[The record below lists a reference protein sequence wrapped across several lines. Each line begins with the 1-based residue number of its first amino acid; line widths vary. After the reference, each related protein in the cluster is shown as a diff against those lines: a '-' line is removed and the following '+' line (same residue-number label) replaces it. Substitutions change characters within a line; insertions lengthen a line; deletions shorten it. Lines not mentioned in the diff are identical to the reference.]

1 MCYHYITPHFYYIY
15 ITLLSNKRISLNK
28 ILGQMT
34 NRNLLKEAI
43 ADAKAVKE
51 TAIANA
57 KAALEE
63 AFTPHLKSMLAAKLE
78 EMDKDEEVEEAM
90 KAKKE
95 KDMMEE
101 YGVSEKKDEMDEE
114 IDLNEI
120 LAELEE
126 DEDEL
131 PEPPEEKLPVYEED
145 EMEDGEMGEEEI
157 DLEDMTEDDLKSF
170 IEDVIADMIAAGE
183 LEAGEEME
191 AEEGEMEA
199 EDEMGDM
206 EELDEMDEVS
216 WNEKNN
222 PSRGA
227 TMKALAPTKVGQST
241 SAYAVNEVEESLADP
256 QLLDVAAGVAGLIG
270 GGAGLA
276 YVIDALKSGKAG
288 KAGAALANALEKTA
302 GAAGVNKPTG
312 TKMMEKKEEVKEVT
326 GASGGYDPS
335 SAAGAGLENLIDG
348 VKALI
353 KKGGPAAKKAYA
365 VLQQLGAGAAAGM
378 REGEE
383 EMDEMEELKKELQE
397 VNLLNAKLLYTN
409 KIFKSKNLNESQK
422 LRVLKAFDKATS
434 VKETKVIFE
443 TLNEG
448 MASKTQKPSFINEI
462 KGRASKATG
471 FISESK
477 QPIVEVDPMVARW
490 QKLAGIK

>member
-1 MCYHYITPHFYYIY
+1 
-15 ITLLSNKRISLNK
+15 
-28 ILGQMT
+28 MT
-34 NRNLLKEAI
+34 NRDLLKEAI

-78 EMDKDEEVEEAM
+78 EMDKDEDVEEAM

-95 KDMMEE
+95 EDMMEE
-101 YGVSEKKDEMDEE
+101 FEVNEVKDEIEE
-114 IDLNEI
+114 EFDLNEI

-126 DEDEL
+126 GEDKDEMYEA
-131 PEPPEEKLPVYEED
+131 EEEEMEAGEEGEMEAG
-145 EMEDGEMGEEEI
+145 EMEDVEI

-170 IEDVIADMIAAGE
+170 IEDVIADMVAAGE

-191 AEEGEMEA
+191 AEMGDMEA
-199 EDEMGDM
+199 EEEMGDM

-222 PSRGA
+222 PARGE
-227 TMKALAPTKVGQST
+227 TMKALDPKKVGQTT
-241 SAYAVNEVEESLADP
+241 SAYAVNENEEVEESLADP

-288 KAGAALANALEKTA
+288 KAGAALANALEK
-302 GAAGVNKPTG
+302 AAGSAGTNKPRVS
-312 TKMMEKKEEVKEVT
+312 EVE
-326 GASGGYDPS
+326 
-335 SAAGAGLENLIDG
+335 
-348 VKALI
+348 
-353 KKGGPAAKKAYA
+353 
-365 VLQQLGAGAAAGM
+365 
-378 REGEE
+378 
-383 EMDEMEELKKELQE
+383 DEMNEIEELKKELQE

-409 KIFKSKNLNESQK
+409 KIFNSKNLNESQK

-434 VKETKVIFE
+434 VKEAKVIFE

-448 MASKTQKPSFINEI
+448 MTSKTVKTSMANEI
-462 KGRASKATG
+462 KGSASKATG

>member
-1 MCYHYITPHFYYIY
+1 
-15 ITLLSNKRISLNK
+15 
-28 ILGQMT
+28 MT
-34 NRNLLKEAI
+34 NRDLLKEAI

-78 EMDKDEEVEEAM
+78 EMDKDEDVEEAM
-90 KAKKE
+90 YSKKE

-101 YGVSEKKDEMDEE
+101 FEVNEGKDEMDEE
-114 IDLNEI
+114 FDLNEI
-120 LAELEE
+120 LAELEGGG
-126 DEDEL
+126 DE
-131 PEPPEEKLPVYEED
+131 EE
-145 EMEDGEMGEEEI
+145 EMEAGEEEI
-157 DLEDMTEDDLKSF
+157 EAGEEAEMEAGEMGDEEVDLEDMTEDDLKSF
-170 IEDVIADMIAAGE
+170 IEDVIADMVAAGE

-191 AEEGEMEA
+191 AE
-199 EDEMGDM
+199 DEMGDM
-206 EELDEMDEVS
+206 EELEEMDEVS

-222 PSRGA
+222 PARGA
-227 TMKALAPTKVGQST
+227 TLDKLAPTKVGQT
-241 SAYAVNEVEESLADP
+241 TPAYAVNENEEVEESLADP

-312 TKMMEKKEEVKEVT
+312 TKMMEKKEEVEEIA

-335 SAAGAGLENLIDG
+335 MAAGAGLENIINS
-348 VKALI
+348 VKAMI
-353 KKGGPAAKKAYA
+353 AKGGPAAKKAYA

-378 REGEE
+378 REGED
-383 EMDEMEELKKELQE
+383 EMDQMEELKKELQE

-409 KIFKSKNLNESQK
+409 KIFNAKNLNESQK

-434 VKETKVIFE
+434 VKEAKVIYE

-448 MASKTQKPSFINEI
+448 MVSKTTKSSMVNEI
-462 KGRASKATG
+462 KGSASKATG

-477 QPIVEVDPMVARW
+477 NPIVEVDPMVTRW

>member
-1 MCYHYITPHFYYIY
+1 M
-15 ITLLSNKRISLNK
+15 
-28 ILGQMT
+28 M
-34 NRNLLKEAI
+34 NRDLLKEAI

-78 EMDKDEEVEEAM
+78 EMDKDEDVEEAM
-90 KAKKE
+90 HSKKE

-101 YGVSEKKDEMDEE
+101 FEVNEEKDEMDEE
-114 IDLNEI
+114 FDLNEI

-126 DEDEL
+126 GEDA
-131 PEPPEEKLPVYEED
+131 EE
-145 EMEDGEMGEEEI
+145 EMEAGEEEMEAGEEAEMEAGEEMGDEEV

-170 IEDVIADMIAAGE
+170 IEDVIADMVAAGE

-191 AEEGEMEA
+191 AEE
-199 EDEMGDM
+199 EMGDM

-222 PSRGA
+222 PARGA
-227 TMKALAPTKVGQST
+227 TLDKLAPTKVGQT
-241 SAYAVNEVEESLADP
+241 LPAYAVNESEEVEESLADP
-256 QLLDVAAGVAGLIG
+256 QLLDIAAGVAGLIG
-270 GGAGLA
+270 SGAGLA

-312 TKMMEKKEEVKEVT
+312 TKMMEEKEEVEEVT

-335 SAAGAGLENLIDG
+335 MAAGAGLENIINS
-348 VKALI
+348 VKAMI
-353 KKGGPAAKKAYA
+353 AKGGPAAKKAYA

-378 REGEE
+378 KEGED
-383 EMDEMEELKKELQE
+383 EMDQMEELKKELQE

-409 KIFKSKNLNESQK
+409 KIFNAKNLNESQK

-434 VKETKVIFE
+434 VKEAKVIFE

-448 MASKTQKPSFINEI
+448 MASKTVKSSMMSEI
-462 KGRASKATG
+462 KSSASKATG

-477 QPIVEVDPMVARW
+477 NPIVEVDPMVTRW

>member
-1 MCYHYITPHFYYIY
+1 
-15 ITLLSNKRISLNK
+15 
-28 ILGQMT
+28 MT

-78 EMDKDEEVEEAM
+78 EMDREDEVEEAM
-90 KAKKE
+90 HSKKE

-101 YGVSEKKDEMDEE
+101 YGVNEKKDEMDEE
-114 IDLNEI
+114 FDLNEI

-126 DEDEL
+126 GED
-131 PEPPEEKLPVYEED
+131 KD
-145 EMEDGEMGEEEI
+145 EMYEAEEEEMEAGEEGEMEAGEMGDEEI

-170 IEDVIADMIAAGE
+170 IEDVIADMVAAGE

-191 AEEGEMEA
+191 AEMGDMEA

-206 EELDEMDEVS
+206 EELEEMDEVS

-222 PSRGA
+222 PSRGT
-227 TMKALAPTKVGQST
+227 TMKYLAPTKVGQST

-270 GGAGLA
+270 SGAGLA

-288 KAGAALANALEKTA
+288 KAGAALANALEKAA
-302 GAAGVNKPTG
+302 GSAGVNKPTG
-312 TKMMEKKEEVKEVT
+312 TKMMEKKEEVEEVA

-335 SAAGAGLENLIDG
+335 SAAGAGLENIINS

-353 KKGGPAAKKAYA
+353 KKGGPAAKKAYD

-409 KIFKSKNLNESQK
+409 KIFKSKTLNESQK

-434 VKETKVIFE
+434 VKEAKVIFE

-448 MASKTQKPSFINEI
+448 MTSKTVKTSMMSEI
-462 KGRASKATG
+462 KGSASKATG

>member
-1 MCYHYITPHFYYIY
+1 
-15 ITLLSNKRISLNK
+15 
-28 ILGQMT
+28 MT
-34 NRNLLKEAI
+34 NRDLLKEAI

-78 EMDKDEEVEEAM
+78 EMDKDEDVEEAM

-95 KDMMEE
+95 EDMMEE
-101 YGVSEKKDEMDEE
+101 FEVNEVKDEIEE
-114 IDLNEI
+114 EFDLNEI

-126 DEDEL
+126 GEDKDEMYEA
-131 PEPPEEKLPVYEED
+131 EEEEMEAGEEGEMEAG
-145 EMEDGEMGEEEI
+145 EMEDVEI

-170 IEDVIADMIAAGE
+170 IEDVIADMVAAGE

-191 AEEGEMEA
+191 AEMGDMEA
-199 EDEMGDM
+199 EEEMGDM

-222 PSRGA
+222 PARGE
-227 TMKALAPTKVGQST
+227 TMKALDPKKVGQTT
-241 SAYAVNEVEESLADP
+241 SAYAVNENEEVEESLADP

-302 GAAGVNKPTG
+302 GAAGTNKPRVS
-312 TKMMEKKEEVKEVT
+312 EVE
-326 GASGGYDPS
+326 
-335 SAAGAGLENLIDG
+335 
-348 VKALI
+348 
-353 KKGGPAAKKAYA
+353 
-365 VLQQLGAGAAAGM
+365 
-378 REGEE
+378 
-383 EMDEMEELKKELQE
+383 DEMNEIEELKKELQE

-409 KIFKSKNLNESQK
+409 KIFNSKNLNESQK

-434 VKETKVIFE
+434 VKEAKVIFE

-448 MASKTQKPSFINEI
+448 MTSKTVKTSMASEI
-462 KGRASKATG
+462 KGSASKATG

>member
-1 MCYHYITPHFYYIY
+1 
-15 ITLLSNKRISLNK
+15 
-28 ILGQMT
+28 MT
-34 NRNLLKEAI
+34 NRDLLKEAI

-63 AFTPHLKSMLAAKLE
+63 AFAPRLKEMLALKLE
-78 EMDKDEEVEEAM
+78 AMDNEDEDEEVEEAM
-90 KAKKE
+90 KTKKKE
-95 KDMMEE
+95 YTMEE
-101 YGVSEKKDEMDEE
+101 VEVNEMKDDIEE
-114 IDLNEI
+114 EFDLNEI

-126 DEDEL
+126 GEDKKEMYEADE
-131 PEPPEEKLPVYEED
+131 
-145 EMEDGEMGEEEI
+145 EMEAEEEGDMEAGEMGEEEI

-191 AEEGEMEA
+191 AEMGDMEA

-206 EELDEMDEVS
+206 EELEEMDEVS
-216 WNEKNN
+216 WNEQNN
-222 PSRGA
+222 PSRGT
-227 TMKALAPTKVGQST
+227 TMKELAPAKVGKT
-241 SAYAVNEVEESLADP
+241 TPPYAINESLVDPNLMDVAIGVVSLFGTGFALTGLIQALKKGIFGDKGKKLGNAIEDTASSSGINKPRVSEVE
-256 QLLDVAAGVAGLIG
+256 
-270 GGAGLA
+270 
-276 YVIDALKSGKAG
+276 
-288 KAGAALANALEKTA
+288 
-302 GAAGVNKPTG
+302 
-312 TKMMEKKEEVKEVT
+312 
-326 GASGGYDPS
+326 
-335 SAAGAGLENLIDG
+335 
-348 VKALI
+348 
-353 KKGGPAAKKAYA
+353 
-365 VLQQLGAGAAAGM
+365 
-378 REGEE
+378 
-383 EMDEMEELKKELQE
+383 DEMGKIEELKKELQE

-409 KIFKSKNLNESQK
+409 KIFNSKTLNESQK

-434 VKETKVIFE
+434 VKEAKVIYE

-448 MASKTQKPSFINEI
+448 MASRTQKPSFMNEI

>member
-1 MCYHYITPHFYYIY
+1 
-15 ITLLSNKRISLNK
+15 
-28 ILGQMT
+28 MT

-63 AFTPHLKSMLAAKLE
+63 AFTPRLKEMLALKLE
-78 EMDKDEEVEEAM
+78 EMDREDEEVEEAM
-90 KAKKE
+90 HSKKE
-95 KDMMEE
+95 KNTMGE
-101 YGVSEKKDEMDEE
+101 YGVNEKKDEMDEE
-114 IDLNEI
+114 FDLNEI

-126 DEDEL
+126 GED
-131 PEPPEEKLPVYEED
+131 KD
-145 EMEDGEMGEEEI
+145 EMYEADEEMDAEMGDMEAGEMGDEEI

-170 IEDVIADMIAAGE
+170 IEDVIADMVAAGE

-191 AEEGEMEA
+191 AEMGDMEA

-222 PSRGA
+222 PSRGT
-227 TMKALAPTKVGQST
+227 TMKYLAPTKVGQTT

-288 KAGAALANALEKTA
+288 KAGAALANALEK
-302 GAAGVNKPTG
+302 AAGSAGTNKPTG
-312 TKMMEKKEEVKEVT
+312 TKMMEKKEEVEEVT

-335 SAAGAGLENLIDG
+335 SAAGAGLENIINS

-353 KKGGPAAKKAYA
+353 KKGGPAAKKAYD

-409 KIFKSKNLNESQK
+409 KIFKSKTLNESQK

-434 VKETKVIFE
+434 VKEAKVIFE

-448 MASKTQKPSFINEI
+448 MTSKTVKTSMMNEI
-462 KGRASKATG
+462 KGSASKATG
-471 FISESK
+471 FIGESK

>member
-1 MCYHYITPHFYYIY
+1 
-15 ITLLSNKRISLNK
+15 
-28 ILGQMT
+28 MT

-78 EMDKDEEVEEAM
+78 EMDKEDEDVEEAM
-90 KAKKE
+90 HSKKE
-95 KDMMEE
+95 KDTMGE
-101 YGVSEKKDEMDEE
+101 YGVNEKKDEMDEE
-114 IDLNEI
+114 FDLNEI

-126 DEDEL
+126 GED
-131 PEPPEEKLPVYEED
+131 KD
-145 EMEDGEMGEEEI
+145 EMYEADEEMDAEMGDMEAGEMGDEEI

-170 IEDVIADMIAAGE
+170 IEDVIADMVAAGE

-191 AEEGEMEA
+191 AEMGDMEA

-227 TMKALAPTKVGQST
+227 TLDKLAPTKVGQTT

-288 KAGAALANALEKTA
+288 KAGAALANALEK
-302 GAAGVNKPTG
+302 AAGSAGTNKPRVSE
-312 TKMMEKKEEVKEVT
+312 MKKEEVEEVT

-335 SAAGAGLENLIDG
+335 SAAGAGLENIINS

-353 KKGGPAAKKAYA
+353 KKGGPAAKKAYD

-409 KIFKSKNLNESQK
+409 KIFKSKTLNESQK

-434 VKETKVIFE
+434 VKEAKVIFE

-448 MASKTQKPSFINEI
+448 MTSKTVKTSMMSEI
-462 KGRASKATG
+462 KGSASKATG

>member
-1 MCYHYITPHFYYIY
+1 
-15 ITLLSNKRISLNK
+15 
-28 ILGQMT
+28 MT
-34 NRNLLKEAI
+34 NRDLLKEAI

-78 EMDKDEEVEEAM
+78 EMDKDEDVEEAM
-90 KAKKE
+90 KAKEE

-101 YGVSEKKDEMDEE
+101 FEVNEGKDEMDEE
-114 IDLNEI
+114 FDLNEI
-120 LAELEE
+120 LAELEGGG
-126 DEDEL
+126 DE
-131 PEPPEEKLPVYEED
+131 EE
-145 EMEDGEMGEEEI
+145 EMEAGEEEI
-157 DLEDMTEDDLKSF
+157 EAGEEAEMEAGEMGDEEVDLEDMTEDDLKSF
-170 IEDVIADMIAAGE
+170 IEDVIADMVAAGE

-191 AEEGEMEA
+191 AE
-199 EDEMGDM
+199 DEMGDM
-206 EELDEMDEVS
+206 EELEEMDEVS

-222 PSRGA
+222 PARGA
-227 TMKALAPTKVGQST
+227 TLDKLAPTKVGQT
-241 SAYAVNEVEESLADP
+241 TPAYAVNENEEVEESLADP

-312 TKMMEKKEEVKEVT
+312 TKMMEEKEEVEEIA

-335 SAAGAGLENLIDG
+335 MAAGAGLENIINS
-348 VKALI
+348 VKAMI
-353 KKGGPAAKKAYA
+353 AKGGPAAKKAYA

-378 REGEE
+378 REGED
-383 EMDEMEELKKELQE
+383 EMDQMEELKKELQE

-409 KIFKSKNLNESQK
+409 KIFNAKNLNESQK

-434 VKETKVIFE
+434 VKEAKVIYE

-448 MASKTQKPSFINEI
+448 MVSKTTKSSMVNEI
-462 KGRASKATG
+462 KGSASKATG
-471 FISESK
+471 FIRESK
-477 QPIVEVDPMVARW
+477 NPIVEVDPMVARW

>member
-1 MCYHYITPHFYYIY
+1 
-15 ITLLSNKRISLNK
+15 
-28 ILGQMT
+28 MT
-34 NRNLLKEAI
+34 NRDLLKEAI

-78 EMDKDEEVEEAM
+78 EMDKDEDVEEAM

-95 KDMMEE
+95 EGMMEE
-101 YGVSEKKDEMDEE
+101 FEVNEGKDEIEE
-114 IDLNEI
+114 EFDLNEI

-126 DEDEL
+126 DEDKL

-145 EMEDGEMGEEEI
+145 EEEEMGDEEMGDAEMGDEEI

-170 IEDVIADMIAAGE
+170 IEDVIADMVAAGE

-191 AEEGEMEA
+191 AEMGDMEA
-199 EDEMGDM
+199 EEEMGDM
-206 EELDEMDEVS
+206 EELEEMDEVS

-222 PSRGA
+222 PARGA
-227 TMKALAPTKVGQST
+227 TLDKLAPTKVGQT
-241 SAYAVNEVEESLADP
+241 TPAYAVNE
-256 QLLDVAAGVAGLIG
+256 
-270 GGAGLA
+270 
-276 YVIDALKSGKAG
+276 
-288 KAGAALANALEKTA
+288 N
-302 GAAGVNKPTG
+302 
-312 TKMMEKKEEVKEVT
+312 EEVEEVT

-335 SAAGAGLENLIDG
+335 SAAGAGLENLING
-348 VKALI
+348 VVALI

-378 REGEE
+378 KEGEE
-383 EMDEMEELKKELQE
+383 EMNEIEELKKELQE

-409 KIFKSKNLNESQK
+409 KIFNAKNLNESQK

-434 VKETKVIFE
+434 VKEAKVIFE

-448 MASKTQKPSFINEI
+448 MVSKTAKSSIVNEI
-462 KGRASKATG
+462 KGSASKATG
-471 FISESK
+471 FISENK

>member
-1 MCYHYITPHFYYIY
+1 
-15 ITLLSNKRISLNK
+15 
-28 ILGQMT
+28 MT
-34 NRNLLKEAI
+34 NRDLLKEAI

-78 EMDKDEEVEEAM
+78 EMDKDEDVEEAM
-90 KAKKE
+90 YSKKE

-101 YGVSEKKDEMDEE
+101 FEVNEGKDEMDEE
-114 IDLNEI
+114 FDLNEI
-120 LAELEE
+120 LAELEGGG
-126 DEDEL
+126 DE
-131 PEPPEEKLPVYEED
+131 EE
-145 EMEDGEMGEEEI
+145 EMEAGEEEI
-157 DLEDMTEDDLKSF
+157 EAGEEAEMEAGEMGDEEVDLEDMTEDDLKSF
-170 IEDVIADMIAAGE
+170 IEDVIADMVAAGE

-191 AEEGEMEA
+191 AE
-199 EDEMGDM
+199 DEMGDM
-206 EELDEMDEVS
+206 EELEEMDEVS

-222 PSRGA
+222 PARGA
-227 TMKALAPTKVGQST
+227 TLDKLAPTKVGQT
-241 SAYAVNEVEESLADP
+241 TPAYAVNENEEVEESLADP

-288 KAGAALANALEKTA
+288 KAGAALANALEKAA
-302 GAAGVNKPTG
+302 GSAGVNKPTG
-312 TKMMEKKEEVKEVT
+312 TKMMEKKEEVEEVT

-335 SAAGAGLENLIDG
+335 MAAGAGLENIINS
-348 VKALI
+348 VKAMI
-353 KKGGPAAKKAYA
+353 AKGGPAAKKAYA

-378 REGEE
+378 REGED
-383 EMDEMEELKKELQE
+383 EMDQMEELKKELQE

-409 KIFKSKNLNESQK
+409 KIFNAKNLNESQK

-434 VKETKVIFE
+434 VKEAKVIFE

-448 MASKTQKPSFINEI
+448 MVSKTIKSSMMNEI
-462 KGRASKATG
+462 KSSASKATG
-471 FISESK
+471 FIRESK
-477 QPIVEVDPMVARW
+477 NPIVEVDPMVTRW

>member
-1 MCYHYITPHFYYIY
+1 M
-15 ITLLSNKRISLNK
+15 
-28 ILGQMT
+28 M
-34 NRNLLKEAI
+34 NRDLLKEAI

-78 EMDKDEEVEEAM
+78 EMDKDEDVEEAM
-90 KAKKE
+90 HSKKE

-101 YGVSEKKDEMDEE
+101 FEVNEEKDEMDEE
-114 IDLNEI
+114 FDLNEI

-126 DEDEL
+126 GEDK
-131 PEPPEEKLPVYEED
+131 EEMYEAEEE
-145 EMEDGEMGEEEI
+145 EMEAEEGEMEAGEEMGDEEI

-170 IEDVIADMIAAGE
+170 IEDVIADMVAAGE

-191 AEEGEMEA
+191 AEMGDMEA
-199 EDEMGDM
+199 EEEMGDM

-222 PSRGA
+222 PARGA
-227 TMKALAPTKVGQST
+227 TLDKLAPTKVGQT
-241 SAYAVNEVEESLADP
+241 TPAYAVNESEEVEESLADP
-256 QLLDVAAGVAGLIG
+256 QLLDIAAGVAGLIG
-270 GGAGLA
+270 SGAGLA

-312 TKMMEKKEEVKEVT
+312 TKMMEEKEEVEEVT

-335 SAAGAGLENLIDG
+335 MAAGAGLENIINS
-348 VKALI
+348 VKAMI
-353 KKGGPAAKKAYA
+353 AKGGPAAKKAYA

-378 REGEE
+378 REGED
-383 EMDEMEELKKELQE
+383 EMDQMEELKKELQE

-409 KIFKSKNLNESQK
+409 KIFNAKNLNESQK

-434 VKETKVIFE
+434 VKEAKVIFE

-448 MASKTQKPSFINEI
+448 MASKTVKSSMMNEI
-462 KGRASKATG
+462 KSSASKATG

-477 QPIVEVDPMVARW
+477 NPIVEVDPMVTRW

>member
-1 MCYHYITPHFYYIY
+1 
-15 ITLLSNKRISLNK
+15 
-28 ILGQMT
+28 MT
-34 NRNLLKEAI
+34 NRDLLKEAI

-78 EMDKDEEVEEAM
+78 EMDKDEDVEEAM

-95 KDMMEE
+95 EDMMEE
-101 YGVSEKKDEMDEE
+101 VVVNEEKDEIEE
-114 IDLNEI
+114 EFDLNEI

-126 DEDEL
+126 GEDK
-131 PEPPEEKLPVYEED
+131 EEMYEADSEE
-145 EMEDGEMGEEEI
+145 EMEAGEEEI
-157 DLEDMTEDDLKSF
+157 EAGEEAEMDAMETGDEEVDLEDMTEDDLKSF
-170 IEDVIADMIAAGE
+170 IEDVIADMVAAGE

-191 AEEGEMEA
+191 AEE
-199 EDEMGDM
+199 EMGDM
-206 EELDEMDEVS
+206 EELEEMDDVS
-216 WNEKNN
+216 WEMKNN
-222 PSRGA
+222 PAKGD
-227 TMKALAPTKVGQST
+227 TLKGLAPTKVGQT
-241 SAYAVNEVEESLADP
+241 TVNEVEE
-256 QLLDVAAGVAGLIG
+256 V
-270 GGAGLA
+270 
-276 YVIDALKSGKAG
+276 
-288 KAGAALANALEKTA
+288 E
-302 GAAGVNKPTG
+302 
-312 TKMMEKKEEVKEVT
+312 EVT

-348 VKALI
+348 VVALI

-383 EMDEMEELKKELQE
+383 EMNEIEELKKELQE

-409 KIFKSKNLNESQK
+409 KIFNAKNLNESQK

-434 VKETKVIFE
+434 VKEAKVIFE

-448 MASKTQKPSFINEI
+448 MVSKTAKSSMVNEI
-462 KGRASKATG
+462 KGSASKATG
-471 FISESK
+471 FIRESK
-477 QPIVEVDPMVARW
+477 NPIVEVDPMVARW

>member
-1 MCYHYITPHFYYIY
+1 
-15 ITLLSNKRISLNK
+15 
-28 ILGQMT
+28 
-34 NRNLLKEAI
+34 LKE
-43 ADAKAVKE
+43 
-51 TAIANA
+51 
-57 KAALEE
+57 
-63 AFTPHLKSMLAAKLE
+63 MLALKLE
-78 EMDKDEEVEEAM
+78 EMDKEDEEVEEAM
-90 KAKKE
+90 HSKKE
-95 KDMMEE
+95 KDTMGE
-101 YGVSEKKDEMDEE
+101 YGVDEKKDEMDEE
-114 IDLNEI
+114 FDLSEI

-126 DEDEL
+126 GED
-131 PEPPEEKLPVYEED
+131 KD
-145 EMEDGEMGEEEI
+145 EMYEADEEMDAEMGDMEAGEMGDEEI

-170 IEDVIADMIAAGE
+170 IEDVIADMVAAGE

-191 AEEGEMEA
+191 AEMGDMEA

-227 TMKALAPTKVGQST
+227 TLDKLAPTKVGQTT

-270 GGAGLA
+270 SGAGLA

-288 KAGAALANALEKTA
+288 KAGAALANALEK
-302 GAAGVNKPTG
+302 AAGSAGTNKPTG
-312 TKMMEKKEEVKEVT
+312 TKMMEKRVSEMEKEEVEEVT
-326 GASGGYDPS
+326 GASSGYDPS
-335 SAAGAGLENLIDG
+335 SAAGAGLENIINS

-353 KKGGPAAKKAYA
+353 KKGGPAAKKAYD

-409 KIFKSKNLNESQK
+409 KIFKSKTLNESQK

-434 VKETKVIFE
+434 VKEAKVIFE

-448 MASKTQKPSFINEI
+448 MTSKTVKTSMMNEI
-462 KGRASKATG
+462 KGSASKATG